1 MMEQNTHQT
10 TLAVRGMSCAA
21 CVARVEKA
29 LSAIPGVVEANVN
42 FATHEA
48 SVRFQDV
55 EISVLTQAVENAGYE
70 AQVASGDV
78 RADQA
83 ERDADVLVLR
93 NRFVV
98 GAVLSGLI
106 MVVGMTHMMWG
117 VAIASWQIH
126 ALLFVLATPV
136 QFWCGW
142 QFLKGAWS
150 ITRHGSADMN
160 SLIAVGT
167 LAAYGYSS
175 VATFAPQILGGQN
188 VQIYF
193 DTSAMIIALVLLGRW
208 LEARAKGQTS
218 DAIRKLMDLRP
229 DTACVIRNGK
239 EVDVP
244 VEQLM
249 MGDVIRVRPGEN
261 IPVDGTVQEGHSTVD
276 EAMLTGEPIPVDK
289 GVGDRV
295 IGGTLNK
302 TGSFTFEATQVGADT
317 VLARIVD
324 MVQKAQ
330 GSKAPIQRQADRV
343 ASIFVPIIFG
353 VATLTCVAWWLVGA
367 GFEVALINTVA
378 VLIIACPCAMGL
390 ATPTAIMVG
399 TGRGAELG
407 VLIKGGDVLEQAYQL
422 HAVILDKTGTLTV
435 GEPQVTDVV
444 VDGVD
449 KEELLKLA
457 ASAERGSEHPLGEA
471 IVRAMA
477 DDDFYEAKDFDAV
490 PGQGI
495 LAMVAG
501 KRIRLGNRRLLG
513 ALVDERWTQKAEALE
528 LDGKTV
534 MFVAIDD
541 VVVGLIGVSDVL
553 KDEAQALVDGLHKMD
568 IEVALVTGD
577 NKRTAQAVAQAL
589 GIDRVLAEV
598 LPEDKAEQ
606 VKKLQQDGKC
616 VGMVGDGINDAPAL
630 AQADVGIALG
640 TGTDV
645 AIESAGITLMSG
657 HLLGVQTAIMLS
669 RQTMRII
676 RQNLFWAFA
685 YNTLLV
691 PVAALG
697 LLNPL
702 GGPMLA
708 AGAMALSSV
717 SVVSNALRL
726 RRFGRGGKK
735 GEGRREKRRQRQNRR
750 IDE

>member
-1 MMEQNTHQT
+1 MTEQSTHET
-10 TLAVRGMSCAA
+10 TLAVKGMSCAA
-21 CVARVEKA
+21 CVSRVEKA
-29 LSAIPGVVEANVN
+29 LLAVPGVVDATVN

-55 EISVLTQAVENAGYE
+55 GVDVLTQAVEDAGYE
-70 AQVASGDV
+70 AQLASGDV
-78 RADQA
+78 RADQIA
-83 ERDADVLVLR
+83 RDADVLVLR
-93 NRFVV
+93 NRFGV

-117 VAIASWQIH
+117 VDMATWQVH

-150 ITRHGSADMN
+150 VTRHGAADMN

-175 VATFAPQILGGQN
+175 VATFAPQVLGGQN
-188 VQIYF
+188 VHIYF

-229 DTACVIRNGK
+229 DTARVMRDGK

-244 VEQLM
+244 VEQLV
-249 MGDVIRVRPGEN
+249 MGDVIRVRPGES
-261 IPVDGTVQEGHSTVD
+261 IPVDGTVQDGHSAVD
-276 EAMLTGEPIPVDK
+276 EAMLTGEPMPVDK

-302 TGSFTFEATQVGADT
+302 TGSFAFEATQVGADT

-353 VATLTCVAWWLVGA
+353 VATLTCAVWWFVGA

-407 VLIKGGDVLEQAYQL
+407 VLIKGGDVLEQAHQL
-422 HAVILDKTGTLTV
+422 NVVILDKTGTLTV
-435 GEPQVTDVV
+435 GEPRVTDVV
-444 VDGVD
+444 TVDEMD
-449 KEELLKLA
+449 KMDLLQLA
-457 ASAERGSEHPLGEA
+457 ASAEKGSEHPLGEA
-471 IVRAMA
+471 IVKATAGMA
-477 DDDFYEAKDFDAV
+477 LYDVTDFEAV

-495 LAMVAG
+495 LATVNG
-501 KRIRLGNRRLLG
+501 KRVQLGNRRLLG
-513 ALVDERWTQKAEALE
+513 ALLDEGWTAQAEVLE
-528 LDGKTV
+528 ANGKTV
-534 MFVAIDD
+534 MFVVLEDRF
-541 VVVGLIGVSDVL
+541 VGLIGVADVV
-553 KDEAQALVDGLHKMD
+553 KDEAQDVVNGLHAMG
-568 IEVALVTGD
+568 IEVAMVTGD
-577 NKRTAQAVAQAL
+577 NARTAQAVAKTL

-598 LPEDKAEQ
+598 LPEDKAHQ
-606 VKKLQQDGKC
+606 VMQLQGEGKY

-630 AQADVGIALG
+630 AQAHVGIALG

-657 HLLGVQTAIMLS
+657 HLSGVQTAILLS

-726 RRFGRGGKK
+726 RRFGREAGK
-735 GEGRREKRRQRQNRR
+735 RQM
-750 IDE
+750 

>member
-1 MMEQNTHQT
+1 MTEQNTHQT
-10 TLAVRGMSCAA
+10 TLAVKGMSCAA

-29 LSAIPGVVEANVN
+29 LSAVPGVVDANVN

-48 SVRFQDV
+48 SVRFEDV
-55 EISVLTQAVENAGYE
+55 DIDVLTQAVSDAGYE
-70 AQVASGDV
+70 AKLASGDE

-83 ERDADVLVLR
+83 ERDAEVLFLR
-93 NRFVV
+93 NRFGV

-106 MVVGMTHMMWG
+106 MVVGMTHTMWG
-117 VAIASWQIH
+117 VNIATWQIH
-126 ALLFVLATPV
+126 ALIFVLATPV

-150 ITRHGSADMN
+150 VTRHGAADMN

-167 LAAYGYSS
+167 LTAYGYSS
-175 VATFAPQILGGQN
+175 VATFAPHVLGGQN

-208 LEARAKGQTS
+208 LEARAKGRTS
-218 DAIRKLMDLRP
+218 DAIRKLMNLRP
-229 DTACVIRNGK
+229 DTARVIRNGK

-244 VEQLM
+244 VEQLV

-261 IPVDGTVQEGHSTVD
+261 IPVDGTVQDGQSTVD
-276 EAMLTGEPIPVDK
+276 EAMLTGEPMPVHK
-289 GVGDRV
+289 GAGDRV

-407 VLIKGGDVLEQAYQL
+407 VLIKGGDVLEQAHL
-422 HAVILDKTGTLTV
+422 LNAVILDKTGTLTV
-435 GEPQVTDVV
+435 GEPCVTDVV
-444 VDGVD
+444 TIDGMD
-449 KEELLKLA
+449 QHDLLQMA
-457 ASAERGSEHPLGEA
+457 AFAEQGSEHPLGEA
-471 IVRAMA
+471 IVQAA
-477 DDDFYEAKDFDAV
+477 GEVTCDDVEDFEAV
-490 PGQGI
+490 IGQGI
-495 LAMVAG
+495 LATVAG
-501 KRIRLGNRRLLG
+501 KRVKLGNRRLLG
-513 ALVDERWTQKAEALE
+513 ALVGEEWTAQAEVLE
-528 LDGKTV
+528 ADGKTV
-534 MFVAIDD
+534 IFVAIDD
-541 VVVGLIGVSDVL
+541 RFVGLIGVADVV
-553 KDEAQALVDGLHKMD
+553 KDEAKDMVDGLHKMG
-568 IEVALVTGD
+568 IEVAMVTGD
-577 NKRTAQAVAQAL
+577 NARTAQAVAKRL

-598 LPEDKAEQ
+598 LPEDKAHQ
-606 VKKLQQDGKC
+606 VMLLQKEGKC

-630 AQADVGIALG
+630 AQAHVGIALG

-657 HLLGVQTAIMLS
+657 NLAGVNTAILLS

-726 RRFGRGGKK
+726 RRFGRG
-735 GEGRREKRRQRQNRR
+735 E
-750 IDE
+750 

>member
-1 MMEQNTHQT
+1 MAAIEQEAQQT
-10 TLAVRGMSCAA
+10 TLAVKGMSCAA
-21 CVARVEKA
+21 CVARVENA
-29 LSAIPGVVEANVN
+29 LTAVPGVVDANVN

-48 SVRFQDV
+48 SVRFQGVGVD
-55 EISVLTQAVENAGYE
+55 VLTQAIGDAGYD
-70 AQVASGDV
+70 AALASGDV
-78 RADQA
+78 DADQIEREA
-83 ERDADVLVLR
+83 EVLALR
-93 NRFVV
+93 KRFVV
-98 GAVLSGLI
+98 GAVLSVLI
-106 MVVGMTHMMWG
+106 MGVGMTHTMWG
-117 VAIASWQIH
+117 ASLLTWQIH
-126 ALLFVLATPV
+126 ALMFVLAMPV

-142 QFLKGAWS
+142 QFLKGAWTV
-150 ITRHGSADMN
+150 TRHGAADMN

-167 LAAYGYSS
+167 LAAFGYSS

-193 DTSAMIIALVLLGRW
+193 DTSAMIITLVLLGRW
-208 LEARAKGQTS
+208 LEARAKGRTS

-229 DTACVIRNGK
+229 DTARVVRDG
-239 EVDVP
+239 VDVD
-244 VEQLM
+244 VSVDQVI
-249 MGDVIRVRPGEN
+249 MGDVVRVRPGEN
-261 IPVDGTVQEGHSTVD
+261 IPVDGTVQEGHSMVD
-276 EAMLTGEPIPVDK
+276 EAMLTGEPMPVDK

-302 TGSFTFEATQVGADT
+302 TGSFTFEATQVGSET
-317 VLARIVD
+317 VLARIVA

-353 VATLTCVAWWLVGA
+353 VATLTCLAWWFVGA

-407 VLIKGGDVLEQAYQL
+407 VLIKGGDVLEQAHKL
-422 HAVILDKTGTLTV
+422 DAVILDKTGTLTV
-435 GEPQVTDVV
+435 GEPRVTDVV
-444 VDGVD
+444 VEGVD
-449 KEELLKLA
+449 RDELLKIA
-457 ASAERGSEHPLGEA
+457 ASAEQGSEHPLGEA
-471 IVRAMA
+471 IVRVA
-477 DDDFYEAKDFDAV
+477 DETRYEVVDFEAV

-495 LAMVAG
+495 VATVDG
-501 KRIRLGNRRLLG
+501 RRVQLGNRRLLG
-513 ALVDERWTQKAEALE
+513 ALIDDDWIAKAEVLE
-528 LDGKTV
+528 AKGKTV
-534 MFVAIDD
+534 MFVGVDNQLA
-541 VVVGLIGVSDVL
+541 GLIGVADVL
-553 KDEAQALVDGLHKMD
+553 KDEAQDVVNSLHKMG
-568 IEVALVTGD
+568 IEVAMVTGD
-577 NKRTAQAVAQAL
+577 NTRTAQAVAKVL

-606 VKKLQQDGKC
+606 VMNLQADGKC

-630 AQADVGIALG
+630 AQANVGIALG

-657 HLLGVQTAIMLS
+657 HLSGVNTAIELS
-669 RQTMRII
+669 RKTMRII

-691 PVAALG
+691 PVAAFG

-726 RRFGRGGKK
+726 RKA
-735 GEGRREKRRQRQNRR
+735 
-750 IDE
+750 

>member
-1 MMEQNTHQT
+1 MVVLMAVTEQETEQA
-10 TLAVRGMSCAA
+10 TLAVKGMSCAA
-21 CVARVEKA
+21 CVARVENA
-29 LSAIPGVVEANVN
+29 LTAVPGVVEANVN

-48 SVRFQDV
+48 SVRFLDV
-55 EISVLTQAVENAGYE
+55 GVDVLTKAIGDAGYE
-70 AQVASGDV
+70 ATLASGDV

-83 ERDADVLVLR
+83 EREIEVLALR
-93 NRFVV
+93 KRFVV
-98 GAVLSGLI
+98 GAVLSVLI
-106 MVVGMTHMMWG
+106 MAVGMTHTVWDAQTLHILMF
-117 VAIASWQIH
+117 
-126 ALLFVLATPV
+126 ALAMPV

-142 QFLKGAWS
+142 QFLKGAWTV
-150 ITRHGSADMN
+150 TRHGAADMN

-167 LAAYGYSS
+167 LAAFGYSS
-175 VATFAPQILGGQN
+175 VATFAPQVLGGQN

-193 DTSAMIIALVLLGRW
+193 DTSVMIIALVLLGRW
-208 LEARAKGQTS
+208 LEARAKGRTS
-218 DAIRKLMDLRP
+218 DAIRKLMNLRP
-229 DTACVIRNGK
+229 DTARVVRDG
-239 EVDVP
+239 VDVD
-244 VEQLM
+244 VSVDQVV
-249 MGDVIRVRPGEN
+249 MGDIVRVRPGEN
-261 IPVDGTVQEGHSTVD
+261 IPVDGTVQDGHSTVD
-276 EAMLTGEPIPVDK
+276 EAMLTGEPMPVDK
-289 GVGDRV
+289 AVGDRV
-295 IGGTLNK
+295 IGGTLNR
-302 TGSFTFEATQVGADT
+302 TGSFTFEATQVGSET

-353 VATLTCVAWWLVGA
+353 VATLTFLVWWFVGA

-407 VLIKGGDVLEQAYQL
+407 VLIKGGDVLEQA
-422 HAVILDKTGTLTV
+422 HKVDAVILDKTGTLTV
-435 GEPQVTDVV
+435 GEPRVTDVV
-444 VDGVD
+444 TAEGVD
-449 KEELLKLA
+449 RDDLLKVA
-457 ASAERGSEHPLGEA
+457 ASAEQGSEHPLGEA
-471 IVRAMA
+471 IVRAA
-477 DDDFYEAKDFDAV
+477 DVARYAVADFEAV
-490 PGQGI
+490 PGQG
-495 LAMVAG
+495 VVVTVDG
-501 KRIRLGNRRLLG
+501 RRVQLGNRRLLG
-513 ALVDERWTQKAEALE
+513 ALVDGEWTAKAEALE
-528 LDGKTV
+528 ADGKTV
-534 MFVAIDD
+534 MFVGVDNQMA
-541 VVVGLIGVSDVL
+541 GLIGVADVL
-553 KDEAQALVDGLHKMD
+553 KDEAQAVVNDLHAMG

-577 NKRTAQAVAQAL
+577 NRRTAQAVAKTL

-606 VKKLQQDGKC
+606 VVQLQADGKC

-630 AQADVGIALG
+630 AQANVGIALG

-657 HLLGVQTAIMLS
+657 HLSGVITAIGLS

-691 PVAALG
+691 PVAAFG

-726 RRFGRGGKK
+726 RRFGRGTSKK
-735 GEGRREKRRQRQNRR
+735 
-750 IDE
+750 

>member
-1 MMEQNTHQT
+1 MAAIEQETQET
-10 TLAVRGMSCAA
+10 TLAVKGMSCAA
-21 CVARVEKA
+21 CVARVENA
-29 LSAIPGVVEANVN
+29 LRAVPGVVEANVN

-48 SVRFQDV
+48 AVQSQGVGVD
-55 EISVLTQAVENAGYE
+55 VLTQAIGDAGYE
-70 AQVASGDV
+70 ATLASGDV
-78 RADQA
+78 DADQVEREA
-83 ERDADVLVLR
+83 EVLALR
-93 NRFVV
+93 TRFLV
-98 GAVLSGLI
+98 GAVLSVLI
-106 MVVGMTHMMWG
+106 MVVGMTHTVWG
-117 VAIASWQIH
+117 ASVSTWQIH
-126 ALLFVLATPV
+126 TLLFVLATPV

-142 QFLKGAWS
+142 QFLKGAWTV
-150 ITRHGSADMN
+150 TRHGAADMN

-167 LAAYGYSS
+167 LAAFGYSS
-175 VATFAPQILGGQN
+175 VATFAPEVLGGQN

-193 DTSAMIIALVLLGRW
+193 DTSAMIITLVLLGRW

-229 DTACVIRNGK
+229 DTARVVRDG
-239 EVDVP
+239 VDVD
-244 VEQLM
+244 VSIDQVV
-249 MGDVIRVRPGEN
+249 MGDVVRVRPGEN
-261 IPVDGTVQEGHSTVD
+261 IPVDGTVEDGHSTVD
-276 EAMLTGEPIPVDK
+276 EAMLTGEPMPVDK

-302 TGSFTFEATQVGADT
+302 TGSFTFRATQVGSET
-317 VLARIVD
+317 VLARIVV

-353 VATLTCVAWWLVGA
+353 VATLTCLAWWFVGA

-407 VLIKGGDVLEQAYQL
+407 VLIKGGDVLEQAHKL
-422 HAVILDKTGTLTV
+422 DAVILDKTGTLTV
-435 GEPQVTDVV
+435 GEPRVTDVV
-444 VDGVD
+444 VDGVGRD
-449 KEELLKLA
+449 ELLQIA
-457 ASAERGSEHPLGEA
+457 ASAEQGSEHPLGEA
-471 IVRAMA
+471 IVRAA
-477 DDDFYEAKDFDAV
+477 DDTRYEVMDFEAV

-495 LAMVAG
+495 VATVDG
-501 KRIRLGNRRLLG
+501 KRVQLGNRRLLNT
-513 ALVDERWTQKAEALE
+513 LVTDDWTAKAEVLE
-528 LDGKTV
+528 AEGKTV
-534 MFVAIDD
+534 MFVGVDNRL
-541 VVVGLIGVSDVL
+541 VGLIGVADVL
-553 KDEAQALVDGLHKMD
+553 KDEAQGVVDDLHKMG

-577 NKRTAQAVAQAL
+577 NQRTAQAVAQTL

-606 VKKLQQDGKC
+606 VMILQADGKC

-630 AQADVGIALG
+630 AQANVGIALG

-657 HLLGVQTAIMLS
+657 HLSGVKTAIVLS

-691 PVAALG
+691 PVAAFG

-726 RRFGRGGKK
+726 RKAG
-735 GEGRREKRRQRQNRR
+735 
-750 IDE
+750 